1 MFIATSFIIASN
13 LKKNAH
19 QMDWR
24 KQNLDTVKQWN

>member
-13 LKKNAH
+13 LKKVH